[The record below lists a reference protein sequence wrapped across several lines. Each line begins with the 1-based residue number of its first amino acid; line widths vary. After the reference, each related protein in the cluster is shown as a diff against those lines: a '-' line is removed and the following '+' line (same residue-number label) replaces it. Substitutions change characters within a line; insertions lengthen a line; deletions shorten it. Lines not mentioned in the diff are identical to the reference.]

1 MLKAAT
7 LYAVITALPSIYAQT
22 ASSPQP
28 LGSYGADVFLNPL
41 VVHGEKD
48 DPFFTPAAS
57 SATKSDIALLDLP
70 QTINVVP
77 RDLFVLQ
84 GARSIEDVLLNVA
97 GVSPSV
103 GDGQRDQVYI
113 RGFSAQYDQY
123 LDGVRDEAM

>member
-1 MLKAAT
+1 MRAQTPMLKAVT

-70 QTINVVP
+70 K
-77 RDLFVLQ
+77 
-84 GARSIEDVLLNVA
+84 RSMWCPEIY
-97 GVSPSV
+97 SCS
-103 GDGQRDQVYI
+103 
-113 RGFSAQYDQY
+113 RGPVQ
-123 LDGVRDEAM
+123 